1 MDISIIIG
9 LLIALVIICATTVVN
24 NIILKDYLSLKKKW
38 GEKTKLISD
47 IIHDMGKIEEC
58 VSEIRSNT
66 GGINSDME
74 RLSNIASSISN
85 MVRNMRNYEYDN
97 F

>member
-9 LLIALVIICATTVVN
+9 LLIALVIVCATTVVN
-24 NIILKDYLSLKKKW
+24 NIISKDYLSLKKKW
-38 GEKTKLISD
+38 SERTKFISD

-58 VSEIRSNT
+58 VSEMKNNKASF
-66 GGINSDME
+66 SSCMD
-74 RLSNIASSISN
+74 RLSNISSSVSN
-85 MVRNMRNYEYDN
+85 MVRSMRNYEYDN